1 MRASEDEP
9 SPCEEKSL
17 VTCRGMIEPDIHVN
31 KRGRGRGRGG
41 EREREGEREGSGRGR
56 ERKDGER
63 KIEGVTCSFK
73 DWE

>member
-1 MRASEDEP
+1 MRASEDEL

-31 KRGRGRGRGG
+31 KRGGGRGR
-41 EREREGEREGSGRGR
+41 GRGR